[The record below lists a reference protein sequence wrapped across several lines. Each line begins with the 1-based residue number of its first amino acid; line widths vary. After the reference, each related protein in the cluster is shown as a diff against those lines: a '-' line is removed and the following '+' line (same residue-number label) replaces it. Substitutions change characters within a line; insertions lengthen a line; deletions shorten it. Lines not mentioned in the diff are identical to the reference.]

1 MGLKSQLT
9 ASYAAGSLGGTLGR
23 LLDSS
28 RRLSR
33 AQSTDSQGD
42 TGAVR
47 FPRPAGLA
55 YLNQILRLMTDAW
68 LSHQTASPRF
78 SQLDLQLESLKET
91 ALDHV
96 SGRPG
101 RPADYYRLALVIDR
115 LRGFENSWFRM
126 T

>member
-1 MGLKSQLT
+1 
-9 ASYAAGSLGGTLGR
+9 
-23 LLDSS
+23 
-28 RRLSR
+28 
-33 AQSTDSQGD
+33 
-42 TGAVR
+42 
-47 FPRPAGLA
+47 
-55 YLNQILRLMTDAW
+55 MTDAW